1 MMGIYKVNVSAY
13 IEPIETFSL
22 SERNKEMIWTFLITA
37 FMKDWEK
44 QDSQEHYIIKKY

>member
-22 SERNKEMIWTFLITA
+22 SERNKEMILDFLDYCFYEGLRETG
-37 FMKDWEK
+37 F
-44 QDSQEHYIIKKY
+44 SRTLHH